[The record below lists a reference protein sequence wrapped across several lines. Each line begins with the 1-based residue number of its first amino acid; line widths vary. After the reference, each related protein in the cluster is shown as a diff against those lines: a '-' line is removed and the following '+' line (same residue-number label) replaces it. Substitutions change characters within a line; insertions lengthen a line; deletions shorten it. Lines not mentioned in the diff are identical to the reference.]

1 MWKRGKTVTELERDK
16 IAEIADKYEVPKR
29 DVTSMFQSGLNFNK
43 KNDNFVIGKKGTGMV
58 RLFIKPINKFQI
70 GDIVEIKAQVVDYN
84 DGDEKIKLR
93 ISGYAANKI
102 TPVDRYIWVKYT
114 DNNNLNKRFKEKQN
128 IWSEV

>member
-1 MWKRGKTVTELERDK
+1 MWKRWKTVTESERDK

-58 RLFIKPINKFQI
+58 RLFIKPINKIQI
-70 GDIVEIKAQVVDYN
+70 GNIVEIKAQVVDYN

-93 ISGYAANKI
+93 ITGYAANKI

-114 DNNNLNKRFKEKQN
+114 DINNLN
-128 IWSEV
+128 

>member
-58 RLFIKPINKFQI
+58 RLFIKPINKIQI

-84 DGDEKIKLR
+84 DGEEKIKLR
-93 ISGYAANKI
+93 ITGYAENKI

-114 DNNNLNKRFKEKQN
+114 DINNLN
-128 IWSEV
+128 